1 MKTLRVCNKSFNKK
15 PGVMVLPQELLEEG
29 LELVKR
35 TEADAVK
42 ELIRYGHKVRGR
54 ALREVIASDK
64 SWQKVIV
71 GIVVNGPDA
80 FPLEHIEWCAYS
92 APYEGFLTIT
102 LLVKDLNLPVS
113 WRENAIRDAHYS
125 AHKYEKAIYEICK
138 NVDHCTIMRW
148 LLSKNSPCWQIAGI
162 CACAANAGLDTTF
175 YVKAAEAFNNLMRNQ
190 VRFKSYWL
198 YRKFY
203 DAECHEIHAR
213 DKAVENILQ
222 LCGDDITS
230 VAIPG

>member
-1 MKTLRVCNKSFNKK
+1 MKTLKVCNKSFTKRC
-15 PGVMVLPQELLEEG
+15 GTMVVPHELLEEG

-35 TEADAVK
+35 TGADVVK
-42 ELIRYGHKVRGR
+42 ELVRYGHKVRGM
-54 ALREVIASDK
+54 ALPESIASTR
-64 SWQKVIV
+64 SWQKVIIGLV
-71 GIVVNGPDA
+71 AYGPNAYD
-80 FPLEHIEWCAYS
+80 LERIEWCAYS
-92 APYEGFLTIT
+92 APYEGFLAIT
-102 LLVKDLNLPVS
+102 LLVKDRDLPVS

-162 CACAANAGLDTTF
+162 CACAANPGLDTTF
-175 YVKAAEAFNNLMRNQ
+175 YVKAAVAFNNLMQNNA
-190 VRFKSYWL
+190 RFKSYWL

-203 DAECHEIHAR
+203 NAECHEIHAR

-222 LCGDDITS
+222 LCGDDITP